1 MVVGHALHNDFRALK
16 YVHPRSQTRDTTYV
30 PNLLSQRGLHT
41 RARVSLKELALQLL
55 HKKIQVRVRV
65 WGAGGKQASPPY
77 RGGPRLG
84 GGAAPAAPHHSQPV
98 QAPGLH
104 VHAALG
110 VPVQPPSWGTPLPG
124 SSLGSVPQLQARCLP
139 LQPGME
145 PQSGQLLTPAPT
157 ARHLLIPLLFK
168 PRAAFISFIFEGTG

>member
-65 WGAGGKQASPPY
+65 WGAGGKQDSPPY
-77 RGGPRLG
+77 RG
-84 GGAAPAAPHHSQPV
+84 
-98 QAPGLH
+98 APGWVVGLRLQLPIIPTQSRPR
-104 VHAALG
+104 VCMCT
-110 VPVQPPSWGTPLPG
+110 QPWASLCSPLPG
-124 SSLGSVPQLQARCLP
+124 VHLFQDPLSGLSPSSRRGACLCNQGWSLSQGS
-139 LQPGME
+139 
-145 PQSGQLLTPAPT
+145 S
-157 ARHLLIPLLFK
+157 
-168 PRAAFISFIFEGTG
+168 